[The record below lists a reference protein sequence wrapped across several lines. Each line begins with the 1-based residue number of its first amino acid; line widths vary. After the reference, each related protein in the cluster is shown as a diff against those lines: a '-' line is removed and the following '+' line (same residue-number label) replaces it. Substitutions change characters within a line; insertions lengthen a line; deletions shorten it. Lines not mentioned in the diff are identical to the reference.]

1 MAFEGS
7 IYLWELV
14 RSAARMP
21 CGQHFRCHSAGSI
34 PIEELRKSE
43 TTPAMR
49 SEREREREI
58 LGKGEQ
64 TARLPA
70 SILMTTAVLS
80 GTEYH
85 VHSTAFSTCDSGET
99 VSDDQRLREV
109 SQSHYPV
116 SLFFCC
122 CYDVSC

>member
-49 SEREREREI
+49 SERERERDPR
-58 LGKGEQ
+58 KRRTDSK
-64 TARLPA
+64 TAGFDL
-70 SILMTTAVLS
+70 
-80 GTEYH
+80 
-85 VHSTAFSTCDSGET
+85 
-99 VSDDQRLREV
+99 DDN
-109 SQSHYPV
+109 
-116 SLFFCC
+116 
-122 CYDVSC
+122 SCVVRNRVPRA